1 MVPFVN
7 SSDLKYFLY
16 ISKTKLDMLYG
27 QIVRPDG
34 AKRTIEWKLDAKLAS
49 VSVKKETLRAVDDE
63 QSNRLKELIAALESS
78 GQVGTVDEPSSYFKG
93 TLPMKWGMLRDFGR
107 PQEEPPLVYFGGRT
121 RKTIFGLG
129 GSTRHVLGFEG
140 AGATSSRS
148 AAPYLVAHLLE
159 GIGDNQEGW
168 YAFKARPQ
176 DAFEGVMWATY
187 NLRGP
192 KQRLE
197 FFAKTLLTGTAQE
210 PIITNGKEM
219 QCVLGTPLYVSLEYP
234 YNASAMW

>member
-93 TLPMKWGMLRDFGR
+93 TLPMKWGMLRDF
-107 PQEEPPLVYFGGRT
+107 LV
-121 RKTIFGLG
+121 
-129 GSTRHVLGFEG
+129 E
-140 AGATSSRS
+140 
-148 AAPYLVAHLLE
+148 HLLE

>member
-1 MVPFVN
+1 MMTVKYSLPSSFASSIS
-7 SSDLKYFLY
+7 SSDLNHFLY
-16 ISKTKLDMLYG
+16 LPKTELDMLYG
-27 QIVRPDG
+27 EIVRPDG
-34 AKRTIEWKLDAKLAS
+34 AKRTIKWKLDAKLAS

-129 GSTRHVLGFEG
+129 GSTRHVLGFDG

-148 AAPYLVAHLLE
+148 AAPYLV
-159 GIGDNQEGW
+159 
-168 YAFKARPQ
+168 
-176 DAFEGVMWATY
+176 
-187 NLRGP
+187 
-192 KQRLE
+192 
-197 FFAKTLLTGTAQE
+197 
-210 PIITNGKEM
+210 
-219 QCVLGTPLYVSLEYP
+219 
-234 YNASAMW
+234 